1 MMDLV
6 DRVLRLWA
14 EPPPEGD
21 DAVAAFRQV
30 YADPVWVNGT
40 QMPVQTLVDRARLLH
55 AAVEGLQLEILDRV
69 DAPGRVAIA
78 HRYRGRHVGRLV
90 TPLGTVAPTGR
101 MLESLAI
108 DIFTITDD
116 LVTKIWVVGDEL
128 GRLLQLGAVALT
140 PSPPDLAGSAP
151 DPQVT
156 AE

>member
-40 QMPVQTLVDRARLLH
+40 PMPVQELVDRARLLH
-55 AAVEGLQLEILDRV
+55 AAVEGLQLELLDRV

-78 HRYRGRHVGRLV
+78 HRHRARHVGQLV
-90 TPLGTVAPTGR
+90 TPLGAVAPTGR

-108 DIFTITDD
+108 DIFTISDG

-128 GRLLQLGAVALT
+128 GRLMQLGAVALA
-140 PSPPDLAGSAP
+140 PSPQDPTGSAS
-151 DPQVT
+151 DPQVI